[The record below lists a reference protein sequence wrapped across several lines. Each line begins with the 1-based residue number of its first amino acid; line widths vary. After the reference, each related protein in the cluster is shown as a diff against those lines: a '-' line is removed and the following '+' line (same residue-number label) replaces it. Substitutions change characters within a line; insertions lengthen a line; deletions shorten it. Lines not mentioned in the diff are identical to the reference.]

1 MSQQLPHITQSINFK
16 IKSMLYAFLIIFFII
31 TLRLAYLQI
40 SLSPYFIQKSSQ
52 NYSRIEHSLSPRGNI
67 VDRNGALLATNR
79 PVINVYW
86 QGTGSYFLTQKQR
99 NLLNSLEI
107 IFNKPLQNNVS
118 QNSLSQD
125 NLSQNMLSQ
134 DTLSPNTLA
143 SNSLSPIHTNLI
155 HANLINTNLI
165 NTGLVN
171 ADLVNAERYYKEKI
185 LAKDISLEQLSK
197 IEESFPMHPNIR
209 IKTGFQR
216 LYPNTYSA
224 GHILGYLSR
233 SIDNESSGK
242 MGLEKILE
250 QSLKGESGQWLA
262 TVNSVGRKLANK
274 EIRAAR
280 TGKNVE
286 TTLDIT
292 LQKICDTVFPEDYTG
307 AMIVMDPI
315 NGDIL
320 ALISR
325 PTFDPSLFLSPISSK
340 EWHTLQEKKPFIN
353 RAFST
358 TYPPGSIFKLVTL
371 SAALEHNIVTPETEC
386 NCRGY
391 INFGGRHVLCHQKWG
406 HGKLSLSQALANSC
420 NIVCYEIGQKIDIDI
435 LAHYAYLFGFGQKTN
450 TLFAEQEG
458 LIPSRAWKRKTKNQP
473 WWPGETLSVCIGQS
487 FLLVT
492 PIQVAAMISSIFTGY
507 LPTPRLLLAESI
519 QKKPLT
525 ITQETRNFLKK
536 SMKLVTT
543 AGTGRG
549 ASIKDYQ
556 IYAKTS
562 TAQTS
567 ALEKRTLDKKYL
579 EHAWFAA
586 YAQYKDSPPLTIV
599 ILAENSGSSKTATK
613 IAKNFLLRFKELID
627 SNSYFLYQ
635 TANTN

>member
-1 MSQQLPHITQSINFK
+1 MSPQTPESITFK
-16 IKSMLYAFLIIFFII
+16 IKSLLCGLLSVFLIIIV
-31 TLRLAYLQI
+31 RLTYLQI

-52 NYSRIEHSLSPRGNI
+52 NCLRIEHALSPRGNI

-86 QGTGSYFLTQKQR
+86 QGTGSYFLTQKHHQ
-99 NLLNSLEI
+99 LLNSLET
-107 IFNKPLQNNVS
+107 IFNKQ
-118 QNSLSQD
+118 QTNSL
-125 NLSQNMLSQ
+125 L
-134 DTLSPNTLA
+134 PNKI
-143 SNSLSPIHTNLI
+143 IHAELI
-155 HANLINTNLI
+155 H
-165 NTGLVN
+165 
-171 ADLVNAERYYKEKI
+171 AERYYKEKI

-197 IEESFPMHPNIR
+197 IEESFPLHPNIR
-209 IKTGFQR
+209 LKTDFQR

-242 MGLEKILE
+242 MGLEKVLE
-250 QSLKGESGQWLA
+250 QNLKGEPGQWLA
-262 TVNSVGRKLANK
+262 TVNSVGRKLAYQ
-274 EIRAAR
+274 EIKAAR

-292 LQKICDTVFPEDYTG
+292 LQKICDEVFPADYEG
-307 AMIVMDPI
+307 AMIVMNPL

-325 PTFDPSLFLSPISSK
+325 PTFDPNLFLSPISTK
-340 EWHTLQEKKPFIN
+340 DWHALQEKKPFIN
-353 RAFST
+353 RAFNM
-358 TYPPGSIFKLVTL
+358 TYPPGSIFKLITL
-371 SAALEHNIVTPETEC
+371 SAALEHNIVTPESEC

-391 INFGGRHVLCHQKWG
+391 ISFGGRNIQCHQKWG
-406 HGKLSLSQALANSC
+406 HGKQFLSQALANSC
-420 NIVCYEIGQKIDIDI
+420 NIICYDIGKKIDIDI
-435 LAHYAYLFGFGQKTN
+435 LAHYAHLFGFGQKTN
-450 TLFAEQEG
+450 IFFEEQQG
-458 LIPSRAWKRKTKNQP
+458 LVPSRSWKRIAKNEP

-507 LPTPRLLLAESI
+507 LPTPRLLMAESI

-536 SMKLVTT
+536 SMQLVTT

-556 IYAKTS
+556 LYAKTS

-567 ALEKRTLDKKYL
+567 ALAKRTLDKKYL
-579 EHAWFAA
+579 EHGWFVA
-586 YAQYKDSPPLTIV
+586 YAQYKNSQPLTIV
-599 ILAENSGSSKTATK
+599 ILAENSGSSKIATK
-613 IAKNFLLRFKELID
+613 IARNFLLRFKELID
-627 SNSYFLYQ
+627 LGRL
-635 TANTN
+635 